1 MRKWA
6 PAYPNLPSLGLL
18 LDFIINNSMLEHM
31 FNRTSKEDKAYLLP
45 KPLGRTVSTSESFLV
60 LEEEGTSR
68 MGPSSS
74 LPSKPL
80 TNHLGEAVL
89 QPYPQATTNT
99 LGSRICLMKY
109 CFFWHLH
116 EPADAE

>member
-6 PAYPNLPSLGLL
+6 PAYPNLPSLGFL

-89 QPYPQATTNT
+89 QPYPQATANT
-99 LGSRICLMKY
+99 LGSRIALRSIA
-109 CFFWHLH
+109 FLDISTN
-116 EPADAE
+116 P